1 MSISPPP
8 ADEPSSDPLALRSDH
23 SESPL
28 IPVITIESSDEED
41 QPIRRQVKRT
51 ASGPGASNKAVG
63 PIGQRSHQEEE
74 EEEVKDVDDN
84 DKENN
89 GEIEDVRRSA
99 LKFLTASYRNSAN
112 NSRTSTRN
120 HSPDSNSNPSER
132 KSAPASAN
140 GSASRGYP
148 ARRPIMP
155 VVELPLLP
163 LSEIAQY
170 AHTSGPSSIPNS
182 RSRSLLLGVNSAS
195 TSASSSQSSSAS
207 PVQNRKNRG
216 WKFDSSPDMDGHED
230 DLFSE
235 EQGSLASSSDDH
247 GIEISTGSESGS
259 DLIRPR
265 RSSDRS
271 RRKKMMKGERDG
283 KISTR
288 TRAKHPVVSASRS
301 SPITILSSDSDSQSD
316 SYAARPSKK
325 GKTHK
330 MPRAPR
336 TSNPRRPQGRYED
349 PLLSSSPSG
358 STSRRTDADPDGDED
373 GSYAEEVDQLDD
385 DEDDEE
391 EEDSGSDW
399 HSKRKGG
406 KTGKGKGK
414 SSKPKVQRIEVDDDV
429 TYNHRSVCEK
439 CSREPADDMLERAQA
454 RKARSKKG
462 KKRRRDDDEI
472 SDEELAEKLEG
483 WLDCKICTNSIH
495 WGCLTPPQKKDVLWV
510 LLDQE
515 GPPLGGAKPR
525 RSVKIDE
532 SFEYTCARC
541 TLNPRCFVCHEAGG
555 GAGTENDDNKAKITD
570 EDAKDVVV
578 DGVEK
583 MDVDKTDEEEK
594 PPMFRCLRCKQ
605 CVHYEHLEIPRSLG
619 DSPRLAEI
627 ANHYQ
632 SRSGEGEA
640 WFCHQCRE
648 WIWTV
653 DIIIAWRPSP
663 AEAVESALDEDE
675 KANWKDALPREY
687 LVKWTNRGF
696 RHVTWVPHAWLQIT
710 TAAKLRNFLEKGPSL
725 DLVTDETL
733 AARGDEMEQPTIA
746 NVTAEEDRSTSKRTH
761 PRDDEGKKEKQWVG
775 IGPGP
780 EKDAEGSLP
789 IEWSTVDRVL
799 DIMLLPPSTVK
810 GKGKPVQR
818 RGQRITSASVSVS
831 DSARG
836 SPAPA
841 EEGEPAAGDPLNP
854 AEDMRADL
862 GLKDGAQPPKDMMV
876 DIDSWEGRTGREL
889 DENDVDE
896 IAGLVTW
903 CFVKWDDLQ
912 YDQSTW
918 DTPPPTSSPLYPAFK
933 RALGRYLQARN
944 IEIPVLTPTACKRRD
959 DGAAQIYVPPKEQP
973 DCIVGGK
980 LMPFQ
985 MEGFQ
990 WLLYK
995 HFKRESCI
1003 LADDM
1008 GLGKT
1013 IQIASVLGYLG
1024 SSTYSIYP
1032 CLVVVPNS
1040 TITNWVREFEKWVP
1054 HMRVVPY
1061 YGESASR
1068 KIISKYELYHK
1079 GQQGKAEGLK
1089 AHVVLTTYDM
1099 ITSSEFKVFRGIPRW
1114 ETLCIDEGQR
1124 LKSDGSL
1131 IFNRLKTLNSVHR
1144 VLLTGTPLNNN
1155 LRELFNLLNFLD
1167 PATFSDLYDLEKR
1180 FENLNETLVQ
1190 ELHEMIKPYILRRIK
1205 ADVLKL
1211 PPKIEIIVPIS
1222 LSPLQK
1228 QVYKGVF
1235 ERNAD
1240 LIKAILQARQK
1251 RLRAAGVG
1259 GGSSSGV

>member
-1 MSISPPP
+1 MSMSSPSK
-8 ADEPSSDPLALRSDH
+8 EGPSSDPLALK
-23 SESPL
+23 SEDENGGIYRP
-28 IPVITIESSDEED
+28 IITIESSDED
-41 QPIRRQVKRT
+41 DRPMKRNPKGKT
-51 ASGPGASNKAVG
+51 RAPSSRSPMQEVG
-63 PIGQRSHQEEE
+63 EMEGEEE
-74 EEEVKDVDDN
+74 RDER
-84 DKENN
+84 
-89 GEIEDVRRSA
+89 EIEDVRRSA
-99 LKFLTASYRNSAN
+99 FEFLTAPLRHDGSGNSSRIHSHSRSARNSA
-112 NSRTSTRN
+112 SGSIFGSIR
-120 HSPDSNSNPSER
+120 PSN
-132 KSAPASAN
+132 
-140 GSASRGYP
+140 
-148 ARRPIMP
+148 RRPMTP
-155 VVELPLLP
+155 MVEIPLLP
-163 LSEIAQY
+163 LSDIIQY
-170 AHTSGPSSIPNS
+170 AHSAGPSSIPNS
-182 RSRSLLLGVNSAS
+182 RSRSLLPGIHSASEGSSRSASVNPAVNSE
-195 TSASSSQSSSAS
+195 
-207 PVQNRKNRG
+207 KNRG
-216 WKFDSSPDMDGHED
+216 WRVDSSPEYDHDGGEGEEEVLSED
-230 DLFSE
+230 RDDRWSGADSGMELSTE
-235 EQGSLASSSDDH
+235 SDS
-247 GIEISTGSESGS
+247 GIDSDS
-259 DLIRPR
+259 DLVR
-265 RSSDRS
+265 RSGREN
-271 RRKKMMKGERDG
+271 RKQTKKEG

-288 TRAKHPVVSASRS
+288 TRAKHPVVSRS
-301 SPITILSSDSDSQSD
+301 TLINSLSSDSDSQSE
-316 SYAARPSKK
+316 SYADRPRKK
-325 GKTHK
+325 GRSSEMARTHRK
-330 MPRAPR
+330 EH
-336 TSNPRRPQGRYED
+336 PRRAQRRNED

-358 STSRRTDADPDGDED
+358 STSRRTDAD
-373 GSYAEEVDQLDD
+373 GSYAEEIDQLDE
-385 DEDDEE
+385 ED
-391 EEDSGSDW
+391 EDSGSDW
-399 HSKRKGG
+399 HSERRGGKKRK
-406 KTGKGKGK
+406 KGKGIAK
-414 SSKPKVQRIEVDDDV
+414 AHKAEVHEDV
-429 TYNHRSVCEK
+429 VYNHRPVCEK
-439 CSREPADDMLERAQA
+439 CSREPADDMLERA
-454 RKARSKKG
+454 KAKKSKSKG
-462 KKRRRDDDEI
+462 KRRRKDDDEI
-472 SDEELAEKLEG
+472 SDEELAGKLEG
-483 WLDCKICTNSIH
+483 WLECKICTNSIH
-495 WGCLTPPQKKDVLWV
+495 WGCLTPSQKKDVLWA

-541 TLNPRCFVCHEAGG
+541 TLNPRCFVCHEGG
-555 GAGTENDDNKAKITD
+555 GMSTEEEKKENGTSEGGAD
-570 EDAKDVVV
+570 EDTKGDH
-578 DGVEK
+578 K
-583 MDVDKTDEEEK
+583 MDIDKKDEEEK

-605 CVHYEHLEIPRSLG
+605 CVHYEHLEVPRSLG
-619 DSPRLAEI
+619 DTPPLKEV

-632 SRSGEGEA
+632 IRSDEGEA
-640 WFCHQCRE
+640 WFCHQCRG

-653 DIIIAWRPSP
+653 DIIIAWRPAP
-663 AEAVESALDEDE
+663 AEAVEPALDEDE

-710 TAAKLRNFLEKGPSL
+710 SAAKLRNFLEKGPSL

-746 NVTAEEDRSTSKRTH
+746 NVTAEEDRSAMKRNLS
-761 PRDDEGKKEKQWVG
+761 RDDDGKKEEPWTG

-780 EKDAEGSLP
+780 EKDAEASLP

-799 DIMLLPPSTVK
+799 DIMLLLPSTTKVK
-810 GKGKPVQR
+810 AKPVQR
-818 RGQRITSASVSVS
+818 RGQRIMSVSL
-831 DSARG
+831 SAAGSTRG
-836 SPAPA
+836 SPAPDA
-841 EEGEPAAGDPLNP
+841 QDQGDSKEAKALNP
-854 AEDMRADL
+854 AEVMREKL
-862 GLKDGAQPPKDMMV
+862 GLKDGAQPPKDIMV
-876 DIDSWEGRTGREL
+876 DIDSWEEHTGREL
-889 DENDVDE
+889 DESDVDE
-896 IAGLVTW
+896 ISELAMW

-918 DTPPPTSSPLYPAFK
+918 DSPPPTSSSLYPAFK
-933 RALGRYLQARN
+933 RALARYLQARRV
-944 IEIPVLTPTACKRRD
+944 EIPVLTPSACKRRD
-959 DGAAQIYVPPKEQP
+959 EGAARIYVPPTEQP

-980 LMPFQ
+980 LMTFQ

-1024 SSTYSIYP
+1024 SSTYNIYP

-1079 GQQGKAEGLK
+1079 GEQWKAEGLK

-1099 ITSSEFKVFRGIPRW
+1099 ITGAEFRVFRGIPRW
-1114 ETLCIDEGQR
+1114 EVLCIDEGQR

-1131 IFNRLKTLNSVHR
+1131 IFNRLKTLNTVHR

-1167 PATFSDLYDLEKR
+1167 PSTFSDLLDLEKR

-1240 LIKAILQARQK
+1240 LIQAILLARQK
-1251 RLRAAGVG
+1251 RLRAPVAVASAAGSEIGTGSTG
-1259 GGSSSGV
+1259 GDAA